1 MQTEGMLHTYV
12 GDLVQMK
19 LVSDE
24 LSGFAGVS
32 ELVCLDFSS
41 GMLRDTVQLVLYA
54 TPSEFIYYT
63 LKNFILEPSTS
74 FHGTRPTLI
83 RTTAF
88 SINQSIR
95 PPCQILPSI
104 IQFLY

>member
-19 LVSDE
+19 LVSGE

-32 ELVCLDFSS
+32 ELVCVDFSS
-41 GMLRDTVQLVLYA
+41 MLRDTVQLVLYA
-54 TPSEFIYYT
+54 TPSECIYYT